1 MTKFYKTHTVYLG
14 LPEIN
19 TTRDITS
26 NFREY
31 FGIKFLHPTHI
42 LEMAVLEI
50 HRKKFGKLEDGVYKL
65 TYWTRFGFAH
75 AYKLEIMNS

>member
-50 HRKKFGKLEDGVYKL
+50 HRKKFVKLEDGVYKL
-65 TYWTRFGFAH
+65 PTGPDSDSPTHTSW
-75 AYKLEIMNS
+75 KS